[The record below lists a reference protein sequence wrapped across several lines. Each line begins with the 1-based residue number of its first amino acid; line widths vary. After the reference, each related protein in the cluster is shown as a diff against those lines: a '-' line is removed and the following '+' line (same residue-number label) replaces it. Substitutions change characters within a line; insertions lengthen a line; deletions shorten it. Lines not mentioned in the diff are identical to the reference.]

1 MKAVYTLVL
10 LLAATLPGSY
20 ASESIPTAR
29 TAASDRSLPAMQY
42 MQQLYR
48 SLADENGHPKSA
60 SDSVLSVWCLVD
72 KGELCI
78 HCHYGVALV
87 QQANTLAQKMKA
99 L

>member
-20 ASESIPTAR
+20 ASESIPTAAR

-78 HCHYGVALV
+78 YCYYGGPAS
-87 QQANTLAQKMKA
+87 
-99 L
+99 